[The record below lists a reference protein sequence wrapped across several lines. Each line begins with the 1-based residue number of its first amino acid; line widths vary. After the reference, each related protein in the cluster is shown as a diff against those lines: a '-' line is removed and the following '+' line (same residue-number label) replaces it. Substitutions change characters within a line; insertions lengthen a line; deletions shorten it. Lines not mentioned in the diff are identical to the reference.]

1 MEEKNGERERERE
14 RIGCGAEMPSC
25 EQEPSVNLGRMKE
38 KKRLLLHHTEH
49 YSLTVQIFL
58 LLP

>member
-38 KKRLLLHHTEH
+38 KRGYCCITLSTTH
-49 YSLTVQIFL
+49 
-58 LLP
+58 